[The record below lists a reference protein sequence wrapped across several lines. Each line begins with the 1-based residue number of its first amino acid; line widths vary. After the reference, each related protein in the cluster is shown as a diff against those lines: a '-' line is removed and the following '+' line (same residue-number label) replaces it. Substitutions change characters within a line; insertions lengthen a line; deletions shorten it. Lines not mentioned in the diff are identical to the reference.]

1 MFSKLTIFGKIP
13 ENLISL
19 FFSSDTTLPDGHEV
33 AEQLQRDHI
42 DDALQCPV
50 SHRHAH
56 SLEHCAVYV
65 SVI

>member
-1 MFSKLTIFGKIP
+1 MFSNVKFFGKIP
-13 ENLISL
+13 QNLTSL
-19 FFSSDTTLPDGHEV
+19 IFSSDTTLPDGHEV

-56 SLEHCAVYV
+56 SLEQCAVYV